1 MALKCIVGK
10 RKGCSMMFDTLPST
24 FFNLLVSKNRD
35 LYVKALFTI
44 RKAIRQDLYLTR
56 EDLARRIAISMEEEM
71 KNVNLDDE
79 DDKFESEE
87 LNSANSKALYII
99 RKLRDF
105 GWINIDFN
113 AKNSFEEYIAIPSY
127 TTQAI
132 NFLYSLTDNAEQE
145 YNSLVYSTYAALKM
159 ADSDNSDY
167 YDALV
172 TAYKNTDKLNETL
185 ANLYYGIR
193 SIEQRIAENIEI
205 NDVVSIHFNEYLLK
219 LHDHYYHPY
228 KTFDSIERF
237 RSPILKMIKNWKNDN
252 SIRKKL
258 IEAAKGKMPDK
269 KGDALYENIAK
280 MFDFIYQIYD
290 EIDDKMELIDNK
302 INDYTA
308 ATIDK
313 MKHLV
318 SMDESYKGKLTY
330 LVKLILDNKEHE
342 NEICDIIQENTILQV
357 QEYANK
363 EGLYSKREIQIM
375 PELSIVEI
383 ITEDKTGQDVDEI
396 FDKIIQGYNTNK
408 IKDFI
413 VSRASGNK
421 MISIEELKINNDED
435 FILAILAML
444 RGDEKEL
451 PFKVEFEEGYLHVK
465 NYLVPNIKFIMKEGK
480 R

>member
-1 MALKCIVGK
+1 
-10 RKGCSMMFDTLPST
+10 MFDTLPNT

-35 LYVKALFTI
+35 LYVSALFTI
-44 RKAIRQDLYLTR
+44 RKAIRQDLYITR
-56 EDLARRIAISMEEEM
+56 EDLARRIAISMEEEI
-71 KNVNLDDE
+71 KNANLDGE
-79 DDKFESEE
+79 DDKFESED
-87 LNSANSKALYII
+87 LNTVNSKALYII

-113 AKNSFEEYIAIPSY
+113 AKNSFEEYIAVPSY
-127 TTQAI
+127 STQAI
-132 NFLYSLTDNAEQE
+132 NFLYALTSEAEQE

-159 ADSDNSDY
+159 ADSDNNDY

-172 TAYKNTDKLNETL
+172 TAYKNTDRLNESL

-237 RSPILKMIKNWKNDN
+237 RSPIIKLIKKWKNDN
-252 SIRKKL
+252 QIRKKL
-258 IEAAKGKMPDK
+258 LATAKSKKPDK
-269 KGDALYENIAK
+269 KGDALYEEIAK
-280 MFDFIYQIYD
+280 MTDYIFQTYD
-290 EIDDKMELIDNK
+290 EIEDKMDIIDNK

-308 ATIDK
+308 STIDK

-330 LVKLILDNKEHE
+330 LVKLIVDNKPQADELCE
-342 NEICDIIQENTILQV
+342 MIMEQSVLQV
-357 QEYANK
+357 QEYASK
-363 EGLYSKREIQIM
+363 EGLYTKREISIT

-383 ITEDKTGQDVDEI
+383 VTEDKTGQDVDEI

-408 IKDFI
+408 IKEFI
-413 VSRASGNK
+413 VSRALSRK
-421 MISIEELKINNDED
+421 EVTIEELNISSDED
-435 FILAILAML
+435 FILSILAML

-451 PFKVEFEEGYLHVK
+451 PFKVEFEDGYLKVK
-465 NYLVPNIKFIMKEGK
+465 NYLVPNLKFIMKEGK

>member
-1 MALKCIVGK
+1 
-10 RKGCSMMFDTLPST
+10 MFDTLPNT

-35 LYVKALFTI
+35 LYVSALFTI
-44 RKAIRQDLYLTR
+44 RKAIRQDLYITR
-56 EDLARRIAISMEEEM
+56 EDLARRIAISMEEEI
-71 KNVNLDDE
+71 KNANLDGE
-79 DDKFESEE
+79 DDKFESED
-87 LNSANSKALYII
+87 LNTVNSKALYII

-113 AKNSFEEYIAIPSY
+113 AKNSFEEYIAVPSY
-127 TTQAI
+127 STQAI
-132 NFLYSLTDNAEQE
+132 NFLYALTSEADQE

-159 ADSDNSDY
+159 ADSDNNDY

-172 TAYKNTDKLNETL
+172 TAYKNTDRLNESL

-237 RSPILKMIKNWKNDN
+237 RSPIIKLIKKWKNDN
-252 SIRKKL
+252 QIRKKL
-258 IEAAKGKMPDK
+258 LATAKSKKPDK
-269 KGDALYENIAK
+269 KGDALYEEIAK
-280 MFDFIYQIYD
+280 MTDYIFQTYD
-290 EIDDKMELIDNK
+290 EIEDKMDIIDNK

-308 ATIDK
+308 STIDK

-330 LVKLILDNKEHE
+330 LVKLIVDNKPQADELCE
-342 NEICDIIQENTILQV
+342 MIMEQSVLQV
-357 QEYANK
+357 QEYASK
-363 EGLYSKREIQIM
+363 EGLYTKREISIT

-383 ITEDKTGQDVDEI
+383 VTEDKTGQDVDEI

-408 IKDFI
+408 IKEFI
-413 VSRASGNK
+413 VSRALSRK
-421 MISIEELKINNDED
+421 EVTIEELNISSDED
-435 FILAILAML
+435 FILSILAML

-451 PFKVEFEEGYLHVK
+451 PFKVEFEDGYLKVK
-465 NYLVPNIKFIMKEGK
+465 NYLVPNLKFIMKEGK

>member
-1 MALKCIVGK
+1 
-10 RKGCSMMFDTLPST
+10 MFDNLPST
-24 FFNLLVSKNRD
+24 FFNLLISKHRD
-35 LYVKALFTI
+35 LYVSALFTI

-56 EDLARRIAISMEEEM
+56 EDLARRIAISMEDEI
-71 KNVNLDDE
+71 KNTNLDDE
-79 DDKFESEE
+79 EGNFESED
-87 LNSANSKALYII
+87 LTSVNSKALYII
-99 RKLRDF
+99 RKLRDY

-127 TTQAI
+127 ATLAI
-132 NFLYSLTDNAEQE
+132 NFLYSLTNEAEQE

-159 ADSDNSDY
+159 ADTDNNDF

-205 NDVVSIHFNEYLLK
+205 NVVVSIHFNEYLLK

-237 RSPILKMIKNWKNDN
+237 RSPVLKIIKKWRN
-252 SIRKKL
+252 SNQIRRKL
-258 IEAAKGKMPDK
+258 IEAAKTKTPGK
-269 KGDALYENIAK
+269 KGDALYEDITR

-290 EIDDKMELIDNK
+290 DVEEKMELIDDK

-308 ATIDK
+308 STIDK

-330 LVKLILDNKEHE
+330 LVKLIVDNKEHSD
-342 NEICDIIQENTILQV
+342 EICDIIVDNVVLQV
-357 QEYANK
+357 QEYASK
-363 EGLYSKREIQIM
+363 EGLYNKREIQISQ
-375 PELSIVEI
+375 ELSIVEI
-383 ITEDKTGQDVDEI
+383 VTEDKTGQDVDEM
-396 FDKIIQGYNTNK
+396 FDRIVQGYNTNK
-408 IKDFI
+408 IKEFI

-421 MISIEELKINNDED
+421 HLTMQELNISCDED
-435 FILAILAML
+435 FILAILAVL

-451 PFKVEFEEGYLHVK
+451 PFKVEFEEGYLQVK

>member
-1 MALKCIVGK
+1 
-10 RKGCSMMFDTLPST
+10 MFETIPST

-35 LYVKALFTI
+35 LYVNALFTI
-44 RKAIRQDLYLTR
+44 RKAIRQDLYITR
-56 EDLARRIAISMEEEM
+56 EDLARRIALSMEEQI
-71 KNVNLDDE
+71 KDTNLDDE
-79 DDKFESEE
+79 DDKFESED
-87 LNSANSKALYII
+87 LNSTNSKALYII

-113 AKNSFEEYIAIPSY
+113 AKNSFEEYIAVPSY
-127 TTQAI
+127 ATQAI
-132 NFLYSLTDNAEQE
+132 NFLYALTNEAEQE

-172 TAYKNTDKLNETL
+172 TAYKNTDKLNESL

-237 RSPILKMIKNWKNDN
+237 RSPIIKLIKKWKNDN
-252 SIRKKL
+252 SVRKKL
-258 IEAAKGKMPDK
+258 IAAAKSKKPDK
-269 KGDALYENIAK
+269 KGDALYEEITK
-280 MFDFIYQIYD
+280 MSDYIFQTYD
-290 EIDDKMELIDNK
+290 EIEEKMDVIDNK

-308 ATIDK
+308 STIDK

-330 LVKLILDNKEHE
+330 LVKIIADNKIHADEICEIILDN
-342 NEICDIIQENTILQV
+342 TVLQV
-357 QEYANK
+357 QEYASK
-363 EGLYSKREIQIM
+363 EGLYTKREIQINT
-375 PELSIVEI
+375 ELSIVEI
-383 ITEDKTGQDVDEI
+383 VTEDKTGSDVDEI
-396 FDKIIQGYNTNK
+396 FGKIIQGYNTQK
-408 IKDFI
+408 IKEFI
-413 VSRASGNK
+413 VSRANNNK
-421 MISIEELKINNDED
+421 QITIQELNINSDED
-435 FILAILAML
+435 FILSILAML

-451 PFKVEFEEGYLHVK
+451 PFKVEFDEGYLRVK
-465 NYLVPNIKFIMKEGK
+465 NYLVPNIKFIMKEG
-480 R
+480 RR

>member
-1 MALKCIVGK
+1 
-10 RKGCSMMFDTLPST
+10 MFDTLPSS

-44 RKAIRQDLYLTR
+44 RKAIRQDLYITR
-56 EDLARRIAISMEEEM
+56 EDLARRIALSMEEDI
-71 KNVNLDDE
+71 KNASLDE
-79 DDKFESEE
+79 DDDKFDNEE
-87 LNSANSKALYII
+87 LNNVNSKSLYII
-99 RKLRDF
+99 RKLRDY

-127 TTQAI
+127 ATQAI
-132 NFLYSLTDNAEQE
+132 NFLYALTEDAEQE
-145 YNSLVYSTYAALKM
+145 YNSMVYSSYAALKM
-159 ADSDNSDY
+159 ADTDNTDY

-172 TAYKNTDKLNETL
+172 TAYKNTDKLNESL

-193 SIEQRIAENIEI
+193 SIEQRIADNIEI

-219 LHDHYYHPY
+219 LHDKYYHPY

-237 RSPILKMIKNWKNDN
+237 RNPILKIIRKWKNDN
-252 SIRKKL
+252 KIRKSL
-258 IEAAKGKMPDK
+258 LDVAKKKFSDK
-269 KGDALYENIAK
+269 KGDILYEEIAK
-280 MFDFIYQIYD
+280 MYDYVYQTFDD
-290 EIDDKMELIDNK
+290 VETKMEMIDNK
-302 INDYTA
+302 INEYTA

-330 LVKLILDNKEHE
+330 LVKLIIDNKEYE
-342 NEICDIIQENTILQV
+342 NDICEIIQDNTILQM
-357 QEYANK
+357 QEYASK
-363 EGLYSKREIQIM
+363 EGLYTKREIQITNDFA
-375 PELSIVEI
+375 IVEI
-383 ITEDKTGQDVDEI
+383 VTEDKSGNDVDEL
-396 FDKIIQGYNTNK
+396 FDKIIQGYNTSK
-408 IKDFI
+408 IKEFI
-413 VSRASGNK
+413 VSRVNNK
-421 MISIEELKINNDED
+421 KEISIDELKINNDED

-451 PFKVEFEEGYLHVK
+451 PFKVEFNEGYLKVK